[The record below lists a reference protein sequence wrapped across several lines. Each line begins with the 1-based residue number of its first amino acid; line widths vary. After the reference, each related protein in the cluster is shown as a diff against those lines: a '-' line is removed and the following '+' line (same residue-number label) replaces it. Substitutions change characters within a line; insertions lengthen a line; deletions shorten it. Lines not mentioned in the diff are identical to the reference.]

1 MKRSAAV
8 FLALWTVLS
17 LFLLSCGKKENAS
30 ATSAGTGVEN
40 ARKGAVTEEGFL
52 TCVFRH
58 TAVPLPEGYEM
69 LFSVTPFGDPETGE
83 VTFAA
88 VKRERG
94 EDGLWNGETSVSL
107 FTCSAEGDLLGE
119 TKTELKPSLTGDIG
133 VVTGDALVLCYGTR
147 QNTALLRW
155 DRVNG
160 TSSSTEEGEVFF
172 GRTGFVYDTV
182 TSDDA
187 GRIYCADRTGV
198 VVLNRDLTLCAGFDF
213 PSPVSSIAR
222 GGDGAVWALYK
233 SGGTVRAA
241 RIDPDAGGL
250 GKEYIFYSNPAG
262 SQGSRTLIDAVLPMD
277 CDFCLYDGDAVWA
290 AWGEEDGSVREERL
304 ADFAN
309 SGIPSFSGLNDF
321 LNEKEG
327 IFPAAV
333 VGRDRILT
341 AAGSGGWEAEPCL
354 WLRAPDVDPAGLK
367 TVVLAHCTG
376 LSPTVIEKIR
386 TFPALHPDARVEVRD
401 YSVYNT
407 EEDPIGGEAQLM
419 FDILNAGFKPDIV
432 AERAVVTSF
441 ERISDRSLVPQL
453 LKRGLLRDLSPWLQK
468 DALVN
473 FDNLFGCMRAFF
485 DDGEGGLWGI
495 SPSMK
500 IDVLVVSPAYLPTL
514 GGKTNW
520 TLGEMLDFFDAL
532 PEGTER
538 FFTMEQKVALCDQNM
553 LGGGYMTFF
562 DGDGHLDRELFRR
575 YLAYLSGLPKDYQEW
590 QRLNGMDYPLPA
602 VLNGDCGVSR
612 SMCWNE
618 RFYAEDYRRMG
629 AALIGYPADRG
640 SGLMAGTECAFS
652 VTSFAADADLCFDLI
667 RSFFTLDGIRQN
679 MGYYPLS
686 VPFFSLKSLY
696 EDVLFTC
703 RADGSYI
710 YGDHIPTPE
719 ELMQTY
725 ALLDEPVIPWLEQ
738 TPKEVG
744 DICNEEISAFLGG
757 LGTAEEC
764 MDKIQSRV
772 SLWTAER
779 R

>member
-327 IFPAAV
+327 IFPAA
-333 VGRDRILT
+333 
-341 AAGSGGWEAEPCL
+341 GSGGWEAEPCL

-514 GGKTNW
+514 GGKTKW
-520 TLGEMLDFFDAL
+520 TLVEMLDFFDAL